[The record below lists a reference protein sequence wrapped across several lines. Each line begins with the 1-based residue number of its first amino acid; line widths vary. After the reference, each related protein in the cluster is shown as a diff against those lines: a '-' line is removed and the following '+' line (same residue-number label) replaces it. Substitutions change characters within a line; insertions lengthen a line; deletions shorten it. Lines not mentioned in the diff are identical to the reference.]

1 MNLDADVRDQVRQ
14 RANFCCEYC
23 GIREIDTG
31 GLLTIDHFRPTSKGG
46 TDDLDNLIYSCVRCN
61 QYKLDYWPKS
71 DDQPTL
77 WNPRQ
82 EPSDRHFRELDDGT
96 LYPLTPAGVLTL
108 ERLRLNR
115 SPLIAHRLRQ
125 RQERER
131 IRLLTRYRELTVL
144 LEQMLGQQADLMQE
158 YQSLLQEQREL
169 LQLLID
175 SR

>member
-1 MNLDADVRDQVRQ
+1 MNLDADTREKVRQ

-31 GLLTIDHFRPTSKGG
+31 GLLTIDHFHPTSKGG
-46 TDDLDNLIYSCVRCN
+46 TNEPDNLIYSCVRCN
-61 QYKLDYWPKS
+61 QYKLDYWPPS
-71 DDQPTL
+71 DDQLTL

-82 EPSDRHFRELDDGT
+82 EPSARHFRELDDGT
-96 LYPLTPAGVLTL
+96 LYPLTPTGTLTL

-115 SPLIAHRLRQ
+115 PPLIAHRLR
-125 RQERER
+125 RSQERER

-144 LEQMLGQQADLMQE
+144 LEQMLEQQADLME
-158 YQSLLQEQREL
+158 ECQSLLEEQREL

-175 SR
+175 SG

>member
-1 MNLDADVRDQVRQ
+1 MNLDADTREQVRQ
-14 RANFCCEYC
+14 RASFCCEFC
-23 GIREIDTG
+23 GISETDAG
-31 GLLTIDHFRPTSKGG
+31 GLLTVDHFCPTSKGG
-46 TDDLDNLIYSCVRCN
+46 TDDLDNLIYSCARCN
-61 QYKLDYWPKS
+61 QYKLDYWPPS
-71 DDQPTL
+71 ADGPLL

-96 LYPLTPAGVLTL
+96 LYPLTPTGVLTL

-115 SPLIAHRLRQ
+115 PPLIAHRLRR

-158 YQSLLQEQREL
+158 YQILLKEQREL

>member
-1 MNLDADVRDQVRQ
+1 MD
-14 RANFCCEYC
+14 E
-23 GIREIDTG
+23 
-31 GLLTIDHFRPTSKGG
+31 
-46 TDDLDNLIYSCVRCN
+46 LDNLIYSCVRCN
-61 QYKLDYWPKS
+61 QYKLDYWPTS
-71 DDQPTL
+71 ADQPML

-82 EPSDRHFRELDDGT
+82 ESSDRHFRELDDGT
-96 LYPLTPAGVLTL
+96 LYSLTPTGVLTL

-115 SPLIAHRLRQ
+115 SPLIAHRLRR

-131 IRLLTRYRELTVL
+131 IRLLTRYRELTTL
-144 LEQMLGQQADLMQE
+144 LEQMLEQQTDLMQE